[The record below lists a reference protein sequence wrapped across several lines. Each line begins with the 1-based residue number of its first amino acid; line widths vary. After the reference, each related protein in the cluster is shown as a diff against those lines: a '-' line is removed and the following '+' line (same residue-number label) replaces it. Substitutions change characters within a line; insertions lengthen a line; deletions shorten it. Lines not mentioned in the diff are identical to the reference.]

1 MTMDKYGPK
10 KMPGEGGKNLLAKRP
25 EEKKLPR
32 KVEDFLNTE
41 RAVDKNAAMVGKA
54 RRESLLEKRK
64 AKKSSKPTG
73 PIVI

>member
-1 MTMDKYGPK
+1 MPMDKYGPK
-10 KMPGEGGKNLLAKRP
+10 KMPGEGAKKMP
-25 EEKKLPR
+25 YKPKTMPR

-41 RAVDKNAAMVGKA
+41 RAVDKNAAMIGKA

>member
-10 KMPGEGGKNLLAKRP
+10 KMPGSGGADR
-25 EEKKLPR
+25 KKIPSKLQ
-32 KVEDFLNTE
+32 DYLNTE
-41 RAVDKNAAMVGKA
+41 RAVDKNSAMIGKA

>member
-1 MTMDKYGPK
+1 MAMGYEKSMGRPSEPKAKYNS
-10 KMPGEGGKNLLAKRP
+10 MKRDRN
-25 EEKKLPR
+25 EETAPAR
-32 KVEDFLNTE
+32 NS
-41 RAVDKNAAMVGKA
+41 AMVGKA